1 MVVSPSSGSLY
12 HPRVWSP
19 AVLALP
25 ASHSGHLRYLYTRLS
40 QKEVPIVE
48 WYRTKVVPDTEMIKE
63 FLSKYSTTSGK
74 LWQQQQGTKHFIG
87 RGLLMANGEDWRH
100 QRHMVAPAFMGD
112 RLKNYV
118 GHMVECTKDMF
129 QSLQDALEG
138 GQTEVEIGECFIE
151 SQE

>member
-1 MVVSPSSGSLY
+1 MYMYTCINLIFL
-12 HPRVWSP
+12 W
-19 AVLALP
+19 ALM
-25 ASHSGHLRYLYTRLS
+25 GLCR
-40 QKEVPIVE
+40 KEVPIVE